1 MAHLPRPRCR
11 RRRRRRRGLL
21 KVPNIAPQPASTR
34 IQLCVH
40 TNRSKVTKCIR
51 CLSFWK
57 TIFMVKKQALIE
69 GAYSLVNVNSCVV
82 NSTTQCLWN
91 CANTESW
98 LSWWSVFKEG
108 ADSLVNVN
116 SCVVNS
122 TTQYLIA
129 NYLFL
134 FSKSLAY
141 FHFAY
146 YRLLEICNSWNGIFF
161 GKSLVY
167 FNFANHRSSFRF
179 VSQINVGLF
188 GCGHLQLYSKQ
199 RCLNVCGILKSCICR
214 K

>member
-1 MAHLPRPRCR
+1 MAHLPRPRC
-11 RRRRRRRGLL
+11 RRRRGLL
-21 KVPNIAPQPASTR
+21 KVPNIAPQPARTR

-57 TIFMVKKQALIE
+57 TILMVKKQALIE
-69 GAYSLVNVNSCVV
+69 GAY
-82 NSTTQCLWN
+82 
-91 CANTESW
+91 
-98 LSWWSVFKEG
+98 
-108 ADSLVNVN
+108 SLVNVN

-161 GKSLVY
+161 WQIISIFQFCKSQI
-167 FNFANHRSSFRF
+167 FISFRF
-179 VSQINVGLF
+179 AN
-188 GCGHLQLYSKQ
+188 
-199 RCLNVCGILKSCICR
+199 
-214 K
+214 